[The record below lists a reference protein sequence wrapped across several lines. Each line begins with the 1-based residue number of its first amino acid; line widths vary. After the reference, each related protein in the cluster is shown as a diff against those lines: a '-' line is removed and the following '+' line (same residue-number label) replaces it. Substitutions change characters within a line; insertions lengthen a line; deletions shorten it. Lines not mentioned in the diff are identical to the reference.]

1 MQSCT
6 YAYIIFYAH
15 AQVCVVPKTIH
26 TSPTEEI
33 FPYTPPPP
41 LSPPPP
47 PTHWGIFNPF
57 HGGSMD
63 IFNSGPTRAKVGQ
76 ALDTHSLFH
85 STSVIV
91 IIALHSKIIGIYPL
105 DSSTIT

>member
-41 LSPPPP
+41 LPPPP
-47 PTHWGIFNPF
+47 HTLGNLGNFQSLPWGEYGYF
-57 HGGSMD
+57 
-63 IFNSGPTRAKVGQ
+63 SGTTQFWSHSSESWIGTGYTFTIS
-76 ALDTHSLFH
+76 LDKCYCNHCVTQ
-85 STSVIV
+85 
-91 IIALHSKIIGIYPL
+91 
-105 DSSTIT
+105 

>member
-33 FPYTPPPP
+33 FPYTPPPHP
-41 LSPPPP
+41 SPPPP
-47 PTHWGIFNPF
+47 HTGEFGEFSIPSMGGVWIFFWNYTILVPLERKLDRHWIHIHYF
-57 HGGSMD
+57 
-63 IFNSGPTRAKVGQ
+63 TRQV
-76 ALDTHSLFH
+76 LL
-85 STSVIV
+85 
-91 IIALHSKIIGIYPL
+91 
-105 DSSTIT
+105 

>member
-33 FPYTPPPP
+33 FPYTP
-41 LSPPPP
+41 LSSPRPPPPP

-63 IFNSGPTRAKVGQ
+63 IFLELHNNCVGVHAPNSSILVPLKRKLDRHWIHIHYFTRQV
-76 ALDTHSLFH
+76 LL
-85 STSVIV
+85 
-91 IIALHSKIIGIYPL
+91 
-105 DSSTIT
+105 